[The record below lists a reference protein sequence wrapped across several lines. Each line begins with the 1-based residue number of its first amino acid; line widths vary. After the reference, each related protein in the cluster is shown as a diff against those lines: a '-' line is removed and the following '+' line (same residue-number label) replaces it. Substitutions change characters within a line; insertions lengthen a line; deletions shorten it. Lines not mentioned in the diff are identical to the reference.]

1 MTDFV
6 SKAFA
11 ILDFCDERIKKSLL
25 GEKIAGKLAL
35 EYNDIATCSF
45 FVISTKKWLAFSIPS

>member
-1 MTDFV
+1 MPSKNVTDFV

-25 GEKIAGKLAL
+25 GEKIAGKLA
-35 EYNDIATCSF
+35 F
-45 FVISTKKWLAFSIPS
+45 KKDKIRQLKKDS